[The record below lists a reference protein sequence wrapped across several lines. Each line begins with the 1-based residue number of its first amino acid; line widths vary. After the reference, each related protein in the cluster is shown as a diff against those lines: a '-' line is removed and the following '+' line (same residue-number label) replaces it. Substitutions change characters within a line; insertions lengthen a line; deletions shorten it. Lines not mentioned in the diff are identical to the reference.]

1 MKCYETE
8 QRIECALTVRGCE
21 DGWRLAETPQLG
33 LSGLDQVRQHQVGVG
48 VGEMLSGRTKG
59 QGRKLLGLWSLR
71 GSVQRKKR
79 VNAGFRGDEVSRQ
92 VGEEHGTEFVK
103 KPQMVQKH
111 LKPVRCV
118 INSFFLIF
126 KNFYS
131 VTIVCIFSP
140 SLHPTPAHPPP
151 SPTSTLPLDFVHVS
165 FIVTPVDSSPHSP
178 LPTPL
183 WLLLHCS

>member
-21 DGWRLAETPQLG
+21 DGWRLAEIPQLG
-33 LSGLDQVRQHQVGVG
+33 LSGLDQVRQHRVGVR

-118 INSFFLIF
+118 INSFFF
-126 KNFYS
+126 NFLKFLFSYNCLHFLP
-131 VTIVCIFSP
+131 IPPPHPSP
-140 SLHPTPAHPPP
+140 SPLLPPP
-151 SPTSTLPLDFVHVS
+151 LP
-165 FIVTPVDSSPHSP
+165 SP
-178 LPTPL
+178 LILSMCPL
-183 WLLLHCS
+183 